1 MQAFPPP
8 YVRCFG
14 CRRWTAR
21 ASCTE
26 VGGLLYGPECADKAR
41 GACTYWCS
49 LCGCLFPEEEMARM
63 DVCKLCE
70 AGL

>member
-1 MQAFPPP
+1 M
-8 YVRCFG
+8 
-14 CRRWTAR
+14 AR

-26 VGGLLYGPECADKAR
+26 VGGLLYGSCCAKKAR
-41 GACTYWCS
+41 EACIYWCS
-49 LCGCLFPEEEMARM
+49 LCGCMFGEEGMFTV

>member
-1 MQAFPPP
+1 MQAVRSL

-14 CRRWTAR
+14 CRRWAAR
-21 ASCTE
+21 ASCAE
-26 VGGLLYGPECADKAR
+26 VGGLLYGPECSEKAR
-41 GACTYWCS
+41 QACIYWCS
-49 LCGCLFPEEEMARM
+49 LCGCMFGEEGMFSM